1 MPLTLT
7 RQAVVEF
14 NSITDSVTALQ
25 HTWPLKVTATVTPT
39 GSFPAEI
46 FVYHAANLKGST
58 DQDEFVAVASVQQL
72 DELPTSSPYSPD
84 IISPN
89 NLAIPFYRKNE
100 LVFHCRSAA
109 EAEELWANIKED
121 VDDLVTN
128 YLATTSLLTTEQ
140 VQYEVE

>member
-1 MPLTLT
+1 MPLTIT

-14 NSITDSVTALQ
+14 NSATETVTALQ
-25 HTWPLKVTATVTPT
+25 HTWPLKVTATVTPA

-46 FVYHAANLKGST
+46 FVYHAANLKGNT

-84 IISPN
+84 VISPN
-89 NLAIPFYRKNE
+89 NMAIPFYRRNE
-100 LVFHCRSAA
+100 LLFHCRSAS
-109 EAEELWANIKED
+109 EAEELWNKIKAD

-128 YLATTSLLTTEQ
+128 YLATTALLTTEQ
-140 VQYEVE
+140 VQFEIE